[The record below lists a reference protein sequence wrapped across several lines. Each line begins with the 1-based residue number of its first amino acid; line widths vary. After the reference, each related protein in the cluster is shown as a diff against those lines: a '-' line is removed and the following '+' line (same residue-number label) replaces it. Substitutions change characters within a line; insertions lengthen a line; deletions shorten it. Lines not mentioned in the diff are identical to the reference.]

1 MQKTLIA
8 LQVAGYI
15 HAKQVEK
22 ELKVQQT
29 KATMNAWR
37 NCLNDIPTLT
47 KNAYTYLWNHYIP
60 NFADLPQALQAHLT
74 SRAGESEQEGNT
86 QNTNE
91 QDPPESNNFD
101 NQAGNQEGLNT
112 DPEHDPEHEHTSDSG
127 TESNELEPED
137 DDTLSVEDMRQ
148 ALLSAGETKK
158 SLKDLS
164 DEEIYAKYQA
174 LPN

>member
-22 ELKVQQT
+22 ELKVQT

-74 SRAGESEQEGNT
+74 SRAGESEQEGNA

-91 QDPPESNNFD
+91 QDPAEPNNFD
-101 NQAGNQEGLNT
+101 NQEGLDT
-112 DPEHDPEHEHTSDSG
+112 DPEHTSDDSEPEG
-127 TESNELEPED
+127 DELELEGENH
-137 DDTLSVEDMRQ
+137 LSVEDMQQ
-148 ALLSAGETKK
+148 ALLSARETKK
-158 SLKDLS
+158 SLKGLS

>member
-22 ELKVQQT
+22 ELKVQT

-101 NQAGNQEGLNT
+101 NQEGLDT
-112 DPEHDPEHEHTSDSG
+112 DTEHDTEHEHTSDDSEPEG
-127 TESNELEPED
+127 NELELED
-137 DDTLSVEDMRQ
+137 ENHLSVEDMQQ

-158 SLKDLS
+158 SLKGLS